1 MTSPRPNNL
10 ERARWRSKCRRKL
23 SEHISKTKLL
33 LSYTANRYQE
43 NNLGISIDPA
53 QVRLVTSTDDPYA
66 WKALP
71 GKEHLFKKQLSK
83 HSIGTYMELWREVGV
98 SFEAV
103 LATESREF
111 SQGNQPGRAETK
123 LSFTTTIEDLQV
135 DNAKLA
141 NRLNQWK
148 DQVAKESKLK
158 ELAEEEVNRLKIKMQ
173 AAEMHNQQL
182 QQEVQRLVLV
192 ADHFRSTTIRSTE
205 EVNGVL
211 EKLKFE
217 LHSSSDGQDMGWI
230 IPQGTFCSN

>member
-1 MTSPRPNNL
+1 L
-10 ERARWRSKCRRKL
+10 K
-23 SEHISKTKLL
+23 
-33 LSYTANRYQE
+33 E
-43 NNLGISIDPA
+43 NNLGISINPA
-53 QVRLVTSTDDPYA
+53 QVRLLTSIDDSYA

-83 HSIGTYMELWREVGV
+83 HSIGAYMELWREVGV

-103 LATESREF
+103 LATKSTQRNPQESTE
-111 SQGNQPGRAETK
+111 AK
-123 LSFTTTIEDLQV
+123 LSFTMTIEDLQG

-141 NRLNQWK
+141 NGLSQWK
-148 DQVAKESKLK
+148 NQVAKESKLK
-158 ELAEEEVNRLKIKMQ
+158 ELAEEEVNRLKIRIQ
-173 AAEMHNQQL
+173 AIEMHNQQL

-192 ADHFRSTTIRSTE
+192 VDHFRSITIRSTK

-217 LHSSSDGQDMGWI
+217 LHSSSGGQDMGWI